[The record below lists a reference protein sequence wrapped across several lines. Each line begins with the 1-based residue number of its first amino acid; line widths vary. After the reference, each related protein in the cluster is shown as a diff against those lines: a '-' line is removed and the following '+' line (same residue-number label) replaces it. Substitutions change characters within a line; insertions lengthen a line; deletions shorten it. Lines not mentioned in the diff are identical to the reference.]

1 MSDLSTNIV
10 CVDNDFARLSYEASL
25 RSLDKQEGLL
35 DELRARA
42 GLLIAASSLAAS
54 FLGQPALA
62 HAGTALVVLA
72 LLAFALSVGSSLYV
86 LMPKRGLVFSLA
98 GSVLYEGLF
107 DFRDDMA
114 EVYRRV
120 TYELDQL
127 LGVER
132 REVAAAVSCL
142 QSCGHCAR
150 RRSCPTT
157 GFRSR

>member
-1 MSDLSTNIV
+1 M
-10 CVDNDFARLSYEASL
+10 DNDFARLSYEASL

-35 DELRARA
+35 DELRART

-120 TYELDQL
+120 TYELDRFWESNDVRLQRL
-127 LGVER
+127 FLAFRVAAIALGVEVVLLLAS
-132 REVAAAVSCL
+132 VADNLS
-142 QSCGHCAR
+142 
-150 RRSCPTT
+150 
-157 GFRSR
+157 